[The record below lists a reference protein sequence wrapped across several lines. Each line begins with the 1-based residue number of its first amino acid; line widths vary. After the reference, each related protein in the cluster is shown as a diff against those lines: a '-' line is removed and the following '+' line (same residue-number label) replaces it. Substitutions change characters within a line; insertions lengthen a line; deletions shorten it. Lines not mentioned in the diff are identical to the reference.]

1 VQGKIAAA
9 IAAAVEERHG
19 GDAALKRVLFAGA
32 AALVTV
38 GFWGVAVSL
47 GRADYLLAG
56 LVCLVAGI
64 VFLAFAADWSFARWR
79 ARQRMRE
86 RMATLARV
94 GDLDRRLKAIE
105 KELEAEVERL
115 AKK

>member
-1 VQGKIAAA
+1 
-9 IAAAVEERHG
+9 
-19 GDAALKRVLFAGA
+19 
-32 AALVTV
+32 
-38 GFWGVAVSL
+38 
-47 GRADYLLAG
+47 
-56 LVCLVAGI
+56 
-64 VFLAFAADWSFARWR
+64 
-79 ARQRMRE
+79 MRE